1 MKMKILNM
9 VLFLQIKKVKKSY
22 IRYERRILKEY
33 KSIFQL
39 SKIEEDDDEEMPIY
53 DKEISILK

>member
-1 MKMKILNM
+1 M